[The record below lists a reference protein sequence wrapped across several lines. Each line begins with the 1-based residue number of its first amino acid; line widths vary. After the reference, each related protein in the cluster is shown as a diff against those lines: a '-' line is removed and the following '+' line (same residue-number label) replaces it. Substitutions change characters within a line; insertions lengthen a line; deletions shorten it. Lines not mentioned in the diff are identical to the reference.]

1 MNKLTGESAMLKI
14 SIITVSYNAAVTI
27 EQTILSVIRQDYPNI
42 EYIIIDGGS
51 TDGTIDII
59 RKYED
64 KIAYWVSEPDQ
75 GIYDAMN
82 KGIRRATGDYLYFLG
97 ADDWLKD
104 EKVLCRVREFIR
116 LHSGYGFYM
125 GNVFLYHP
133 KLRMEKRQRVFF
145 STEAV
150 KKGHMYPHQGMFTQR
165 ELLQAGFD
173 TKYKIAADY
182 KFLLQNVSRGRSF
195 CVMDIDVAYYS
206 LFGTSAGIELNDE
219 YIEIIKECVG
229 EAYLGRMHRLQKT
242 AALRSWVKRGLI
254 GLLGEKRFLGFR
266 GWQAFHGSAKGT

>member
-1 MNKLTGESAMLKI
+1 MLKI
-14 SIITVSYNAAVTI
+14 SIITVSYNAAATI
-27 EQTILSVIRQDYPNI
+27 EQTILSVVGQMYPHI
-42 EYIIIDGGS
+42 EYIVMDGGS
-51 TDGTIDII
+51 TDGTVDII

-64 KIAYWVSEPDQ
+64 QIAYWVSEPDQ

-97 ADDWLKD
+97 ADDWLRD
-104 EKVLCRVREFIR
+104 DQVMQEVSEFIR
-116 LHSGYGFYM
+116 LHPGYGLYM
-125 GNVFLYHP
+125 GHVFLYHP

-150 KKGHMYPHQGMFTQR
+150 KRGHMYPHQGMFAQR

-182 KFLLQNVSRGRSF
+182 KFLLQNIVRESPF
-195 CVMDIDVAYYS
+195 CLMDIDVAYYS
-206 LFGTSAGIELNDE
+206 IFGTSAGIKQLNDE
-219 YIEIIKECVG
+219 YSAIIKECVG
-229 EAYLGRMHRLQKT
+229 EAYLGRMRRLQKT

-266 GWQAFHGSAKGT
+266 GWQAFHSSAKGT

>member
-1 MNKLTGESAMLKI
+1 MDTNGKLSV
-14 SIITVSYNAAVTI
+14 ITVSYNAAVTI

-82 KGIRRATGDYLYFLG
+82 KGIRQATGDYLYFLG

-182 KFLLQNVSRGRSF
+182 KFLLQNVSRGSSF

-242 AALRSWVKRGLI
+242 AVLRSCIKRSLI
-254 GLLGEKRFLGFR
+254 GILGEKRFLALR
-266 GWQAFHGSAKGT
+266 GWSALCDNEEGI

>member
-1 MNKLTGESAMLKI
+1 MIKI
-14 SIITVSYNAAVTI
+14 SVITVSYNAAATI
-27 EQTILSVIRQDYPNI
+27 EQTILSVIRQDYSNI
-42 EYIIIDGGS
+42 EYIVIDGGS
-51 TDGTIDII
+51 TDGTVDMI

-64 KIAYWVSEPDQ
+64 KIAYWVSEPDA

-97 ADDWLKD
+97 ADDWLRD
-104 EKVLCRVREFIR
+104 EAVLCRVSEFIR
-116 LHSGYGFYM
+116 LHPGYGLYM

-145 STEAV
+145 SPEAV
-150 KKGHMYPHQGMFTQR
+150 KRGHMYPHQGMFAQR

-182 KFLLQNVSRGRSF
+182 KVLLQNVVRGIPF
-195 CVMDIDVAYYS
+195 CLMDVDVAYYS
-206 LFGTSAGIELNDE
+206 VLGTSAGIRQLNDE
-219 YIEIIKECVG
+219 YSAIIKECVG
-229 EAYLGRMHRLQKT
+229 EAYLGRMRGLHKT

-254 GLLGEKRFLGFR
+254 RFLGEKRFLGFR
-266 GWQAFHGSAKGT
+266 GWKAFHDSARGT